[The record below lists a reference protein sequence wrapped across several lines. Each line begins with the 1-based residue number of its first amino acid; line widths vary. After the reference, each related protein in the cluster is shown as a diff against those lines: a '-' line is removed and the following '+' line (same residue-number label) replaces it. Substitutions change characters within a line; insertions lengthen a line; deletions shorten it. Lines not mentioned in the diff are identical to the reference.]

1 MKEKYERI
9 ELTVTRFPK
18 EDIITTSDIN
28 NAYRMLSELFGR
40 GDKDTVVPT
49 R

>member
-9 ELTVTRFPK
+9 ELTVTRFSD
-18 EDIITTSDIN
+18 EDVITTSDTN
-28 NAYRMLSELFGR
+28 NAYRSLSELNANEDGR
-40 GDKDTVVPT
+40 SPVTN